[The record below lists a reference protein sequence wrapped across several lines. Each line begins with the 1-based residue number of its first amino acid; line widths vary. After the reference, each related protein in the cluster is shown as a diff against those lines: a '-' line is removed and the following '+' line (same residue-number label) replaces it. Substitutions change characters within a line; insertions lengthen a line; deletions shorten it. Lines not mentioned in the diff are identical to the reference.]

1 MAESIEGTGP
11 AAGARSGVL
20 LALAAVV
27 MFSTSPV
34 FVLLAT
40 PLSPYEITLGRLAIG
55 AALVILLGRLNHQPL
70 LPARSALPLFA
81 VFGLITAVHFLSY
94 IASLNYTTIAHS
106 LAVVYTAPVFV
117 TLFSAWFLGERITR
131 RKWAGVLVTVAG
143 IAVLAGFEPRWSD
156 RMLFGDLLA
165 LVSAITFG
173 LYSVAGRSQRE
184 RYGLFTYTGT
194 VYGMGALLALP
205 VVLMNITPAGYN
217 PKSLLAL
224 LGAGLVALGI
234 GHTLY
239 NAALR
244 RTHATTVNL
253 IATQEVV
260 GGILLGALFLNQIP
274 QANEIAGALIALDGD
289 RISVDLEDFI
299 CVETSRLPLLLWG
312 LSPRPGHRE
321 VPAD

>member
-1 MAESIEGTGP
+1 MAQPIEGTGP

-34 FVLLAT
+34 FVLLAR
-40 PLSPYEITLGRLAIG
+40 PLSPYEITFGRLAIG
-55 AALVILLGRLNHQPL
+55 AALVIALGRYNRQPL
-70 LPARSALPLFA
+70 LPARSHLPIFV

-106 LAVVYTAPVFV
+106 LAVVYTAPIFV

-131 RKWAGVLVTVAG
+131 RKWAGVVVAVGG
-143 IAVLAGFEPRWSD
+143 IAILAGFEPRWSD
-156 RMLFGDLLA
+156 QMLLGDLLA

-194 VYGMGALLALP
+194 VYGFGALWALP
-205 VVLMNITPAGYN
+205 AAVLFLTPAGYN

-224 LGAGLVALGI
+224 LLAGLVPLGL

-244 RTHATTVNL
+244 RTHATVVNL

-260 GGILLGALFLNQIP
+260 GGIILGALFLNQIP
-274 QANEIAGALIALDGD
+274 QPNEIAGALIALLG
-289 RISVDLEDFI
+289 IALVL
-299 CVETSRLPLLLWG
+299 V
-312 LSPRPGHRE
+312 
-321 VPAD
+321 